1 MSLLKGIRN
10 FIIFTCL
17 LVPMASVADVIISKQ
32 TPVTIGTELV
42 LKSSSLS
49 KEIHIKV
56 SLPSNFSISSVFHTY
71 PVIFVE
77 GEHGSEFFHAVSGI
91 VKHLADVERMPETI
105 VVSVNGDSPTPDIYH
120 HGMWGSQENEKWP
133 SWGEPSKYHEF
144 YKNELFPFLKTRYR
158 ANDKRTVI
166 GISGSS
172 FFSFNNLTQ
181 KDNLFDTYVF
191 LAAADIIGMGY
202 SPDKTLIDALVT
214 RLTDDSKTKP
224 LVFFA
229 VASND
234 IDKDKRYQ
242 ANVDELAN
250 RLSTNKN
257 SFLTVKV
264 YDNEGHYDAL
274 LKTLLDVIELKYP
287 KQVWSASYRDI
298 VAKPGNALN
307 NLDSYFQSLS
317 ERYGFTIF
325 PRATR
330 WNNVNRLGFISQHL
344 ISLNR
349 TEEAV
354 EIAKRY
360 TQYQPKS
367 WKAYESLAKAQ
378 EANKNLHEAILSA
391 VSALKLAETDINKS
405 QLKEYLVRLKKK
417 Q

>member
-1 MSLLKGIRN
+1 MTLSKGIRN
-10 FIIFTCL
+10 FIVFTCL
-17 LVPMASVADVIISKQ
+17 LVPMVSMAEVGISKQ
-32 TPVTIGTELV
+32 TSVTIGTELV

-49 KEIHIKV
+49 KEIPIKV
-56 SLPSNFSISSVFHTY
+56 SLPSNFSLSSVLHTY

-77 GEHGSEFFHAVSGI
+77 GGHGSEFFHAVSGI

-105 VVSVNGDSPTPDIYH
+105 VASINGDNPSPDIYH
-120 HGMWGSQENEKWP
+120 HGMWGAQENEKWP
-133 SWGEPSKYHEF
+133 SWGDPSKYHEF

-172 FFSFNNLTQ
+172 FFPFNNLTQ
-181 KDNLFDTYVF
+181 EDNLFDTYVF
-191 LAAADIIGMGY
+191 LATADIIGMGY

-214 RLTDDSKTKP
+214 RLTDDSESKP

-234 IDKDKRYQ
+234 INKDKRYQ
-242 ANVDELAN
+242 ANVEELIN
-250 RLSTNKN
+250 RLSNNKN
-257 SFLTVKV
+257 SPLTVKV

-274 LKTLLDVIELKYP
+274 LKTMLDVIELKYP
-287 KQVWSASYRDI
+287 KQVWSARYRDI
-298 VAKPGNALN
+298 VAKPGNALQ
-307 NLDSYFQSLS
+307 NLDSYFQLLS

-344 ISLNR
+344 INLNR
-349 TEEAV
+349 TEEAI

-367 WKAYESLAKAQ
+367 WKAYESLAKAL
-378 EANKNLHEAILSA
+378 EANENIAEAILSA
-391 VSALKLAETDINKS
+391 ASALKLADNDINKS
-405 QLKEYLVRLKKK
+405 QLQQYLVKLKKK
-417 Q
+417 